1 MRPQIRF
8 DWLDSEGILLDTVS
22 IKPTEDDDADFQLY
36 DVIYRDFTDRVESA
50 WLVLDWDSVYEY
62 LAA

>member
-8 DWLDSEGILLDTVS
+8 DWLDSEGLLLDFVS
-22 IKPTEDDDADFQLY
+22 IKPTEDDDAQLY
-36 DVIYRDFTDRVESA
+36 DVIYRDHTDRVESA
-50 WLVLDWDSVYEY
+50 WLVMDWHSVYEY